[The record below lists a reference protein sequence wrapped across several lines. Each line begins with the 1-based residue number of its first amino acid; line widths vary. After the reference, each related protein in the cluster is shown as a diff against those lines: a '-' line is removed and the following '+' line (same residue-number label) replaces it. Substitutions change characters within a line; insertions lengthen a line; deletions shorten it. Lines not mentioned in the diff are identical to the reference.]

1 MNKEIKPELDLST
14 EEKIKS
20 AARKLFTRR
29 GFDAVKTREIAAEAG
44 INLALL
50 NYYFRSKE
58 KLFEMVMFEN
68 MATFVQG
75 AAAIMNDEK
84 TALFEKFRLLVEH
97 YINILSKN
105 PDVPHF
111 VLNAI
116 KNHPETLAEFFRK
129 NVDFFNTTMVRQI
142 QEEMKKG
149 RIVALHPAQFLIN
162 LISMTVFP
170 FVMKP
175 LLMNAGSMNESDF
188 AAILE
193 ERKKMIPIW
202 LENMYKPQQ

>member
-1 MNKEIKPELDLST
+1 
-14 EEKIKS
+14 
-20 AARKLFTRR
+20 
-29 GFDAVKTREIAAEAG
+29 
-44 INLALL
+44 
-50 NYYFRSKE
+50 
-58 KLFEMVMFEN
+58 
-68 MATFVQG
+68 
-75 AAAIMNDEK
+75 
-84 TALFEKFRLLVEH
+84 
-97 YINILSKN
+97 
-105 PDVPHF
+105 
-111 VLNAI
+111 
-116 KNHPETLAEFFRK
+116 
-129 NVDFFNTTMVRQI
+129 MVRQI

>member
-1 MNKEIKPELDLST
+1 MEDKTKPELDLST

-20 AARKLFTRR
+20 AARKLFTQR

-58 KLFEMVMFEN
+58 NLFEMVMFEN
-68 MATFVQG
+68 MATFIQG
-75 AAAIMNDEK
+75 AASIMNDEG
-84 TALFEKFRLLVEH
+84 TSLFEKFRLLVEH

-111 VLNAI
+111 VLNVI
-116 KNHPETLAEFFRK
+116 KNHPEKLAEFFKK
-129 NVDFFNTTMVRQI
+129 NADFFKTTMIRQI
-142 QEEMKKG
+142 REESLKG
-149 RIVALHPAQFLIN
+149 NIVTLHPAQFLIN

-175 LLMNAGSMNESDF
+175 MLLHAGNINDADF

-202 LENMYKPQQ
+202 LENMYKPQH